1 MIIPLLWT
9 EYRDAV
15 TLTVSGVSYL
25 ECLIVPSGV
34 WWCLVTDRVYT
45 TGVWWCLVT
54 ERVYTTGVWLR
65 VKANRHVVTDTVLAR
80 SGHDHNKI
88 SKNYNKCIKYYL

>member
-34 WWCLVTDRVYT
+34 WWCLVT
-45 TGVWWCLVT
+45 
-54 ERVYTTGVWLR
+54 ERVYTTGVWCR

-88 SKNYNKCIKYYL
+88 NKKYNRCLKYYLSKIV